1 MIFHKSYF
9 VLGLVV
15 IHVSGQVGVA
25 RMCCLLD
32 DASDAGVCVAQN
44 EHWNKV
50 NCEKVE
56 QCVELLFG
64 RRIPVLVAR
73 NDLCSCH
80 GFAIVDGSG
89 GGGGA

>member
-1 MIFHKSYF
+1 
-9 VLGLVV
+9 
-15 IHVSGQVGVA
+15 
-25 RMCCLLD
+25 MCCLLD
-32 DASDAGVCVAQN
+32 DASNASVRVAQN
-44 EHWNKV
+44 EHWNKI

-56 QCVELLFG
+56 QRVELLFG